1 MFSFFFNEL
10 YNDYL
15 IQKAFYEVCIQKMLL
30 DGYFDMSTYIYARI
44 KKEEILSKLRQ
55 EESIFSFLYEDS
67 YKNENNAYEFWI
79 SNTNNINIKE
89 KIYLSNLESIAIVNW
104 VYRIFSNSDKRI
116 EFTIKLFNNTK
127 KLYKITNNIRF
138 VSGVFYNSQKIDLH
152 FIKSISGLNKFIS
165 NIKLKND
172 QKLFFRGHSCAN
184 FFLSPSIMRKETWK
198 TNENKMYNQV
208 LIECPEAFSNLN
220 THLEKL
226 VEMQHYGIPTRLLDI
241 TRNPLVSLYFAC
253 ENNFDSYGEIVL
265 LSVEESKIKY
275 PQSDTVTI
283 LSSLPLSN
291 SDEKMKIKNAAVYS
305 TDDPDFNEKVPR
317 LLHEIKLE
325 KPAFLPQIKRNEIID
340 CFFVYATKNNN
351 RIIKQD
357 GAFIICGLIDDKC
370 TINKYRLKEKGKN
383 VILLVDNKKSISCSL
398 DKLSINKASLFPEIE
413 NVSEYI
419 KRQYK

>member
-104 VYRIFSNSDKRI
+104 VYCIFSNSDKRI

-184 FFLSPSIMRKETWK
+184 FFCHP
-198 TNENKMYNQV
+198 
-208 LIECPEAFSNLN
+208 
-220 THLEKL
+220 
-226 VEMQHYGIPTRLLDI
+226 LL
-241 TRNPLVSLYFAC
+241 
-253 ENNFDSYGEIVL
+253 
-265 LSVEESKIKY
+265 
-275 PQSDTVTI
+275 
-283 LSSLPLSN
+283 
-291 SDEKMKIKNAAVYS
+291 
-305 TDDPDFNEKVPR
+305 
-317 LLHEIKLE
+317 
-325 KPAFLPQIKRNEIID
+325 
-340 CFFVYATKNNN
+340 
-351 RIIKQD
+351 
-357 GAFIICGLIDDKC
+357 
-370 TINKYRLKEKGKN
+370 
-383 VILLVDNKKSISCSL
+383 
-398 DKLSINKASLFPEIE
+398 
-413 NVSEYI
+413 
-419 KRQYK
+419 

>member
-79 SNTNNINIKE
+79 SNTNNTTIKE

-291 SDEKMKIKNAAVYS
+291 SDEKMKIKTAAVYS

-398 DKLSINKASLFPEIE
+398 DQLSINKASLFPEIE

>member
-79 SNTNNINIKE
+79 SNTNNTTIKE

-291 SDEKMKIKNAAVYS
+291 SDEKMKIKTAAVYS

-317 LLHEIKLE
+317 LLHEIKLD

-398 DKLSINKASLFPEIE
+398 DQLSINKASLFPEIE

>member
-15 IQKAFYEVCIQKMLL
+15 IQKAFYEVCTKKMLL

-44 KKEEILSKLRQ
+44 KKEEMLSKLKQ
-55 EESIFSFLYEDS
+55 EESKFSFLYENS

-79 SNTNNINIKE
+79 SNANNINNNGQL
-89 KIYLSNLESIAIVNW
+89 YLSNLENIAIVNW

-116 EFTIKLFNNTK
+116 EFTIELFNNTK

-184 FFLSPSIMRKETWK
+184 YFLSPSIMRKKAWE

-220 THLEKL
+220 THLE
-226 VEMQHYGIPTRLLDI
+226 
-241 TRNPLVSLYFAC
+241 
-253 ENNFDSYGEIVL
+253 
-265 LSVEESKIKY
+265 
-275 PQSDTVTI
+275 
-283 LSSLPLSN
+283 
-291 SDEKMKIKNAAVYS
+291 
-305 TDDPDFNEKVPR
+305 
-317 LLHEIKLE
+317 
-325 KPAFLPQIKRNEIID
+325 
-340 CFFVYATKNNN
+340 
-351 RIIKQD
+351 
-357 GAFIICGLIDDKC
+357 
-370 TINKYRLKEKGKN
+370 
-383 VILLVDNKKSISCSL
+383 
-398 DKLSINKASLFPEIE
+398 
-413 NVSEYI
+413 
-419 KRQYK
+419 